1 MKKKL
6 KKPKDS
12 DSDYQLYLILQ
23 RKIVS
28 DTITPKEL
36 EKLNELKEILSNRY
50 ELF

>member
-6 KKPKDS
+6 KPKNS
-12 DSDYQLYLILQ
+12 DNDYQLYALLQ

-36 EKLNELKEILSNRY
+36 EKLNELKELIINRY